1 MWGLPSAGPRHG
13 SRYAN
18 SKRAVGWGLQ
28 SVERESIS
36 EESSSC
42 LPLNAVSLPVNRS
55 VITFYKVSP
64 VHFVQLSY
72 YYALKPHLAIRWCHT
87 SNLVITQ
94 GSDRANSLLTS
105 SNRKSWHG
113 LFLSIKTC
121 FCFGSLKTSAECNNP
136 VGTCWDLSRCAF
148 HSVPSTLSSSS
159 SVPQVE
165 ITLQDVN
172 DNPPIFPN
180 DVLDVTIEE
189 NVGDGF
195 KIMQLTATDADEVT
209 TPQLSLLPDSVF
221 LPVFQSAAFWIDAP
235 GVIALE
241 MGLKLS
247 SDSLECYY
255 KFRRVVEARA
265 TVTVE
270 TVND

>member
-1 MWGLPSAGPRHG
+1 M
-13 SRYAN
+13 
-18 SKRAVGWGLQ
+18 
-28 SVERESIS
+28 
-36 EESSSC
+36 
-42 LPLNAVSLPVNRS
+42 
-55 VITFYKVSP
+55 
-64 VHFVQLSY
+64 
-72 YYALKPHLAIRWCHT
+72 
-87 SNLVITQ
+87 
-94 GSDRANSLLTS
+94 
-105 SNRKSWHG
+105 
-113 LFLSIKTC
+113 
-121 FCFGSLKTSAECNNP
+121 
-136 VGTCWDLSRCAF
+136 
-148 HSVPSTLSSSS
+148 
-159 SVPQVE
+159 E

-255 KFRRVVEARA
+255 KFRRVAEARA